1 MDAKQSYQDKTSCNN
16 CGGNNTLLDAIIHD
30 NVIYEVTTNC
40 KDCGFDDYWSHGFF
54 IAYKMVLIMQS
65 VFFD

>member
-1 MDAKQSYQDKTSCNN
+1 MEAKQGYQDKNSCNN

-54 IAYKMVLIMQS
+54 HSRQYG
-65 VFFD
+65 FDNAKRIC